1 MDQLKQDSVY
11 LVSEAI
17 IAAMFVSYLGPFHP
31 SYRNK
36 VLHELK
42 LKLLENGIKVHAR
55 HDFVSSMTDH
65 VTIQNWLNC
74 GLPYDNHS
82 IQNALIIENNKRWP
96 FIIDPQRQAI
106 AWIKGKEKDNNLK
119 FVKAGDPHVIRILE
133 NSVRLGEVVVIE
145 VRFYILVVVFTFQFG
160 RVCGRFV
167 LHG

>member
-1 MDQLKQDSVY
+1 M
-11 LVSEAI
+11 VSEAI

-42 LKLLENGIKVHAR
+42 LKLVENGIKVHAC

-82 IQNALIIENNKRWP
+82 TQNALIIENNKHWP

-106 AWIKGKEKDNNLK
+106 AWIKGKERDSSLK
-119 FVKAGDPHVIRILE
+119 FVKAGDPRLISILE

-145 VRFYILVVVFTFQFG
+145 VWFYILLSVFTFQFRG
-160 RVCGRFV
+160 VCGRFM
-167 LHG
+167 LHELQKYHR